1 MDRRGLTLIEIL
13 VGAAIL
19 AGVLLPLLS
28 LFSNTTRLVGM
39 EAAHVTAAS
48 MADEVMAQ
56 VGAIHRRLG
65 RLAAVPSAAHVGG
78 RSADGELDLE
88 TYRRMFESQQGV
100 VLLPGHFE
108 SARGSRVHLAPTRR
122 GFRRFLTIAAV
133 SMGPARPNR
142 TPDVLWRARV
152 RVEYD
157 LVVSGADITR
167 EVLLDSY
174 FYQHWGL
181 DEKFRPPK

>member
-1 MDRRGLTLIEIL
+1 MSRGGLTLIEIL

-48 MADEVMAQ
+48 MADEVLSQ

-65 RLAAVPSAAHVGG
+65 RLSAVPSAAHVGG
-78 RSADGELDLE
+78 RSGSGELDLE
-88 TYRRMFESQQGV
+88 TYRRLFETQEGV
-100 VLLPGHFE
+100 VLLPGQYE
-108 SARGSRVHLAPTRR
+108 DARGSRVHVAPTRR
-122 GFRRFLTIAAV
+122 GFRRFLTVNAV
-133 SMGPARPNR
+133 SFGPARPNR
-142 TPDVLWRARV
+142 TQDVLWRARV

-174 FYQHWGL
+174 FYQPAGI
-181 DEKFRPPK
+181 DGKFRPPK